1 MNKVFDHFFRWK
13 LNVILMFLCF
23 LSGNIYAQN
32 NPHTVG
38 GNVKDVNNQPIPYA
52 SVALLSPID
61 SSIVKMAMADSVGHF
76 IFSDVS
82 KGSYILVAKM
92 IGYSDNK
99 DTKVTYLDENSSL
112 ILDNILLTQ
121 ERRTIKEVVVSSR
134 KPVIEVK
141 PDRTVINV
149 AGTINAAGT
158 SAFEL
163 LRKSPGIRIM
173 NEDDIQINGKK
184 GMLVYLDGSLV
195 NLSGKD
201 LSDLLKNIQSS
212 NIATIEIITNP
223 SAKYDAAGNAGI
235 ISIRTKKDVNAGLN
249 GTVSLTTNFGRYMP
263 KYDAGASLNYRSK
276 KVNVYGNYNFA
287 NSNNRMNL
295 EYLRQQADVNGDMT
309 HFDQYFTNFAHNRG
323 HNFKAG
329 ADFFATK
336 NSRFSLT
343 MDSNIA
349 DFSANSNST
358 TIIYHTGRELDSQL
372 IANNNQAKNSK
383 LFSYTG
389 SYGYAD
395 SVGRELNI
403 DGSYMT
409 YNMDGTG
416 YQPNYYQNAK
426 NEVTSRNIYRN
437 TSATNIQVGS
447 GKVDYSQKLAGGIL
461 SLGSKI
467 NYVKADNNL
476 NYYDIYEN
484 ETVRDTGRTNQFTYH
499 EQVIAGYVDYRIK
512 LSKFSIAAGVRTEH
526 TKVDGQLNTLTANQV
541 QSVDS
546 QYINF
551 FPNVAVTYS
560 LNRNNDIG
568 LIYNKRID
576 RPAYQDLNPFEFVLD
591 ELSYIKGNPFLKPQL
606 SQTLKLSHI
615 YRQMLTTAISYTDTR
630 DYIVKY
636 RDTISAGRTFQTNTN
651 LAHLYTLNLSATFQ
665 YSPAPWWDFNYTLS
679 GYHQQVKGRA
689 GQTDMDLSQNTWAAS
704 GSNTFRYSKWS
715 LEVIGFYNSRF
726 LDAPALVNSQWTVDA
741 GIQRKI
747 LKDAG
752 TLRVSVSDIFNS
764 LEFSLKRD
772 FGGLY
777 YANRN
782 KWETQQVKISF
793 SYRFGNQKIKG
804 PSNRDNGLNDQKRRM
819 K

>member
-1 MNKVFDHFFRWK
+1 M
-13 LNVILMFLCF
+13 LLCI
-23 LSGNIYAQN
+23 LSGNLYAQN
-32 NPHTVG
+32 HPHTVG
-38 GNVKDVNNQPIPYA
+38 GNVKDENNQPIPYA
-52 SVALLSPID
+52 SVALLSLVD
-61 SSIVKMAMADSVGHF
+61 SSIVKMAMADSAGHF
-76 IFSDVS
+76 LFTDVAR
-82 KGSYILVAKM
+82 GNYLLVAKM
-92 IGYSDNK
+92 IGYTDNK
-99 DTKVTYLDENSSL
+99 DTKVAYLDENSPL
-112 ILDNILLTQ
+112 ILDNILLAQ
-121 ERRTIKEVVVSSR
+121 ERKTIKEVVVTSR

-149 AGTINAAGT
+149 AGTINASGT

-184 GMLVYLDGSLV
+184 GMLVYLDGTLV
-195 NLSGKD
+195 NLSGKE
-201 LSDLLKNIQSS
+201 LSDLLKHIQSS
-212 NIATIEIITNP
+212 NVATIEIITNP

-235 ISIRTKKDVNAGLN
+235 ISIKTKKDVNVGWN

-287 NSNNRMNL
+287 NSNNRTSL
-295 EYLRQQADVNGDMT
+295 EYLRQQADVNGENT
-309 HFDQYFTNFAHNRG
+309 HFDQYFTNLVHNRI

-336 NSRFSLT
+336 NSRFSLM
-343 MDSNIA
+343 MDGNIA
-349 DFSANSNST
+349 DYSANSNST
-358 TIIYHTGRELDSQL
+358 TSIYHTGRDLDSQL
-372 IANNNQAKNSK
+372 IANNNQTKNSK

-389 SYGYAD
+389 SYGYSD
-395 SVGRELNI
+395 SLGRELNI

-416 YQPNYYQNAK
+416 FQPNYYENAK
-426 NEVTSRNIYRN
+426 GEVTSSNIYSN
-437 TSATNIQVGS
+437 TSGTKIKVAS
-447 GKVDYSQKLAGGIL
+447 GKADYSQKLASGVL
-461 SLGSKI
+461 SLGAKI
-467 NYVKADNNL
+467 NYVQANNRL
-476 NYYDIYEN
+476 DYYDVFESA
-484 ETVRDTGRTNQFTYH
+484 TVRDTGRTNQFTYH
-499 EQVIAGYVDYRIK
+499 EKVIAGYIDYRIK
-512 LSKFSIAAGVRTEH
+512 VLSKLSIAAGLRTEH
-526 TKVDGQLNTLTANQV
+526 TQVDGQLNTLTANKV

-551 FPNVAVTYS
+551 FPNLALAFS
-560 LNRNNDIG
+560 LDRNNEIG

-591 ELSYIKGNPFLKPQL
+591 ELSYVKGNPFLKPQL
-606 SQTLKLSHI
+606 SQTVKLSHI
-615 YRQMLTTAISYTDTR
+615 YKQMLTTSISYTDTR
-630 DYIVKY
+630 DYIVRY
-636 RDTISAGRTFQTNTN
+636 RDTITAGRTFQTNTN

-679 GYHQQVKGRA
+679 GYRQQVKGRA
-689 GQTDMDLSQNTWAAS
+689 GQTDMDLSQNTWSAS
-704 GSNTFRYSKWS
+704 GNNTFRYNKWS
-715 LEVIGFYNSRF
+715 LEIIGFYNSRF

-752 TLRVSVSDIFNS
+752 TLRLSVSDIFNS

-777 YANRN
+777 YVNRN
-782 KWETQQVKISF
+782 KWETQQVKIAF

-819 K
+819 R